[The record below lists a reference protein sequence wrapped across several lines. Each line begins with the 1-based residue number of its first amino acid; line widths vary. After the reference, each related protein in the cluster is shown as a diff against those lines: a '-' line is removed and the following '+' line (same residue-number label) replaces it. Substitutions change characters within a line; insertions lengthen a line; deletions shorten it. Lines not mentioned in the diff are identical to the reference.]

1 MGVAHYR
8 HPKNL
13 CRRADCVWPPCRVT
27 PMSLGTAV
35 GADGLSR
42 KRLDSELREHCPPP
56 VLLPGAQ
63 RGGCPRGPQ
72 PVSRTRP
79 RVSGTRPQP
88 LGWPHHGHLSS
99 AHLPRAAWPSLCFRA
114 VPSLVGCLGVT
125 SWLFRNTD
133 SRAAFQLLVVNH
145 CFHPFTALRILHRQQ
160 NGSGGHHR

>member
-1 MGVAHYR
+1 MAPMPR
-8 HPKNL
+8 
-13 CRRADCVWPPCRVT
+13 D

-42 KRLDSELREHCPPP
+42 QRFDSELREHCPPP
-56 VLLPGAQ
+56 QCFCPELREGGA
-63 RGGCPRGPQ
+63 RGSPASEQ
-72 PVSRTRP
+72 NQAP
-79 RVSGTRPQP
+79 RVWDKAAAS
-88 LGWPHHGHLSS
+88 GWPHHRHLSS
-99 AHLPRAAWPSLCFRA
+99 AHLPRAVRPSLCFRA

-145 CFHPFTALRILHRQQ
+145 CFHPFTALCILHCQQ

>member
-1 MGVAHYR
+1 MPHDPHVLGHS
-8 HPKNL
+8 
-13 CRRADCVWPPCRVT
+13 CGGGWPEQE
-27 PMSLGTAV
+27 AV
-35 GADGLSR
+35 RLQAQGAL
-42 KRLDSELREHCPPP
+42 PPAP
-56 VLLPGAQ
+56 SASAGAQ

-145 CFHPFTALRILHRQQ
+145 CFHLFTALRILHCQQ